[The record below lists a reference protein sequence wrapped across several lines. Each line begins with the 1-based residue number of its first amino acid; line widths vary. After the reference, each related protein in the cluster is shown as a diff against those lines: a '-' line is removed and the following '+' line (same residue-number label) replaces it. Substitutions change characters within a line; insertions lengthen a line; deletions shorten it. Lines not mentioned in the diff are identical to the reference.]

1 MESIENSIKPNKVNQ
16 SRNNVIS
23 IKVSNSE
30 KEKLQ
35 QISDDV
41 DLTVSEFLRLKGLST
56 KSSIIDYEQDLNN
69 KDEEIKNL
77 KIDLAFYEGNK
88 FGTPG
93 IALPFTE
100 FQAYH
105 LLEIFRNYYD
115 DNTPPEQQLIRY
127 LIEDLVTPHY
137 QFEKDS
143 IIDMEF
149 KTHSF
154 IKPVKVEMPLDNS
167 KYSND
172 FVQAFQNIVPID
184 FKDKVL
190 NQIKSPNNNRIISE
204 PWKQSQE

>member
-1 MESIENSIKPNKVNQ
+1 MESIENSTSQNKVNQ

-23 IKVSNSE
+23 IKVSNNE

-35 QISDDV
+35 QISESV
-41 DLTVSEFLRLKGLST
+41 NLTVSEFLRLKGLST
-56 KSSIIDYEQDLNN
+56 KSSIIDFEEDLKN
-69 KDEEIKNL
+69 KDVEINNL

-100 FQAYH
+100 FQSYH
-105 LLEIFRNYYD
+105 LLEIFRDYYD

-127 LIEDLVTPHY
+127 LIEDLFTPHY

-154 IKPVKVEMPLDNS
+154 IKPIKVEIPSDNS

-172 FVQAFQNIVPID
+172 FVKAFQDIVSID
-184 FKDKVL
+184 VKTKVL
-190 NQIKSPNNNRIISE
+190 NQIKSPNNKKIISE
-204 PWKQSQE
+204 PWKQSQK

>member
-1 MESIENSIKPNKVNQ
+1 MESIENSVKPNKVNQ

-56 KSSIIDYEQDLNN
+56 KSSIIDYEQGLNN

-127 LIEDLVTPHY
+127 LIEDLFTPHY